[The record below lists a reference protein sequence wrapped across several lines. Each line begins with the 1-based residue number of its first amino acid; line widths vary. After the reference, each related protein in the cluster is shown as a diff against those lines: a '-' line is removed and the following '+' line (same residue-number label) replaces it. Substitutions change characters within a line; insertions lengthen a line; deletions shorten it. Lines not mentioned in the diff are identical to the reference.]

1 MLAPPSSLAHPAARG
16 KVVLG
21 EAASP
26 LVMAALRLARVLSQ
40 ISNLSYNR
48 HMTRLQILPFRLVAC
63 MTGGL
68 LLAGCGS
75 KETHR
80 QTSPAVNPPAA
91 TVRVQKVERRKAQN
105 FEEVVGTVRA
115 KLRAT
120 LEAKVSGR
128 IDEMPVR
135 LGQKVEAGQLIAR
148 LEAAEIRA
156 RLDQAEAALLQ
167 AERDWQRV
175 KSLFQQQASARAEYD
190 AADARYSVAKAA
202 VAEARAMLT
211 YIEIKAPFQGV
222 VTRKWADVGDLAAP
236 GKPLIELENPTALQ
250 LDADVPE
257 ALASRVQLDTPMGI
271 RASEEGEELVGTVSE
286 IAPAADP
293 ASRTFRVKLDLK
305 PGATARSGQF
315 ARLRVPRGET
325 DGLQVP
331 ASAVVRRGQM
341 ELVFVAENGIA
352 RLRLIRTGR
361 SIAQELEV
369 VSGLEAG
376 ETVVTEGAA
385 QLIDGQ
391 PLNVQ

>member
-1 MLAPPSSLAHPAARG
+1 
-16 KVVLG
+16 VLG
-21 EAASP
+21 KAASP
-26 LVMAALRLARVLSQ
+26 KEMATLREAQALSQ
-40 ISNLSYNR
+40 IPNLSYNR
-48 HMTRLQILPFRLVAC
+48 HMTRLEILAFRLAAYL
-63 MTGGL
+63 TGGL
-68 LLAGCGS
+68 LLAGCGP
-75 KETHR
+75 KETPH
-80 QTSPAVNPPAA
+80 QASPAVSAPAA
-91 TVRVQKVERRKAQN
+91 TVRLQKVERRKSQN

-128 IDEMPVR
+128 IDELPVR

-156 RLDQAEAALLQ
+156 RLDQAEAALQQ
-167 AERDWQRV
+167 AEREWKRV
-175 KSLFQQQASARAEYD
+175 KSLFEQQASARAEYD
-190 AADARYSVAKAA
+190 AADARYSMAKAA

-211 YIEIKAPFQGV
+211 YIEVRAPFQGV

-236 GKPLIELENPTALQ
+236 GKPLVELEDPTALQ

-257 ALASRVQLDTPMGI
+257 ALASRIQLGTQMGI
-271 RASEEGEELVGTVSE
+271 SASEDGEELVGTVSE
-286 IAPAADP
+286 IAPAVDP

-305 PGATARSGQF
+305 PGANARSGQF

-341 ELVFVAENGIA
+341 EIIFVAENGIA
-352 RLRLIRTGR
+352 RLRLVRTGR
-361 SIAQELEV
+361 PIGKDVEV
-369 VSGLEAG
+369 VSGLEEG
-376 ETVVTEGAA
+376 ESVVTEGAA
-385 QLIDGQ
+385 RLIDGQ